1 MRISFARVAAIG
13 MISVALAGRAAAEER
28 TASLAP
34 PVAIAINGMSLD
46 AAFDGKGVLVH
57 DNACPWVGDFD
68 GNGKL
73 ALLIGHRSYTFPPP
87 GKEREGRPGRLRIY
101 RSLAGNG
108 PLRLTEPIWFDSL
121 VPTGRIPQ
129 G

>member
-1 MRISFARVAAIG
+1 MRIAFARVVAIG
-13 MISVALAGRAAAEER
+13 VISAALAGRAAAEEH
-28 TASLAP
+28 TTSLAP
-34 PVAIAINGMSLD
+34 PLAMAINGISLD

-68 GNGKL
+68 DTGKL

-87 GKEREGRPGRLRIY
+87 GQEREGRPGRLRIY
-101 RSLAGNG
+101 RSLAGDG
-108 PLRLTEPIWFDSL
+108 PLRLTEPICFDSL